1 MTASPTFGNEKSGGA
16 DQHELLSI
24 IGSIGSSSASDK
36 RARAD
41 CRRGYQGQLGKQG
54 LSLLLLKS
62 YEEFTNTVNVYLS
75 VQKKKGKRL
84 PICHS

>member
-1 MTASPTFGNEKSGGA
+1 MTASRTFGNEKSGRA

-24 IGSIGSSSASDK
+24 IGSIGSSSASDN

-41 CRRGYQGQLGKQG
+41 CRRGFQGQLGKQG
-54 LSLLLLKS
+54 LSLFLLRS

-75 VQKKKGKRL
+75 VQKKKGERL
-84 PICHS
+84 PFCPS